1 MPLQTVEP
9 QRLYR
14 QIAEQLRQLMS
25 SGEFA
30 VGSRLPAER
39 DLAVQ
44 LGVSRPSV
52 REALIALEV
61 EGMIEVRTGSGIYV
75 QSTTPLKNKA
85 SATQSDA
92 PTEWGPLEVMSAR
105 ILVESEVAALA
116 AQNAQKKDLQAIRN
130 GLQKMKLE
138 AARDEVPRWGDE
150 AFHEGI
156 AQACGNGVLLDTVQR
171 SAFLNSGQICLCGSR
186 ILVERKVHDEVLR
199 RMAERYEALRVGSAR
214 SPFSS
219 YGVRNCSQH
228 CCAAQHKASAL
239 RSCGSDLAFLAF
251 SCRILSQ
258 PVSILWHGYWLASWA
273 SVPLSAGG
281 GRHAMKAKVLKRSKL
296 KGQSAERQSHA

>member
-14 QIAEQLRQLMS
+14 QIADQLRQLMG

-39 DLAVQ
+39 DLALQ

-75 QSTTPLKNKA
+75 QSTR
-85 SATQSDA
+85 ATAA
-92 PTEWGPLEVMSAR
+92 PKTHAPQDPTAEWGPLEVMSAR

-116 AQNAQKKDLQAIRN
+116 AQNAQKKDLKAIRD
-130 GLQKMKLE
+130 GLQKMKQE

-150 AFHEGI
+150 AFHEAI
-156 AQACGNGVLLDTVQR
+156 AKACGNSVLLDTVQR
-171 SAFLNSGQICLCGSR
+171 FWQARNGPLF
-186 ILVERKVHDEVLR
+186 ERLGDYFEHADSWQAAIAEHQAVLQAIEAGDSTAAR
-199 RMAERYEALRVGSAR
+199 KAMQKHLKQAHKRYS
-214 SPFSS
+214 
-219 YGVRNCSQH
+219 
-228 CCAAQHKASAL
+228 
-239 RSCGSDLAFLAF
+239 
-251 SCRILSQ
+251 
-258 PVSILWHGYWLASWA
+258 ASWRRA
-273 SVPLSAGG
+273 PA
-281 GRHAMKAKVLKRSKL
+281 R
-296 KGQSAERQSHA
+296 